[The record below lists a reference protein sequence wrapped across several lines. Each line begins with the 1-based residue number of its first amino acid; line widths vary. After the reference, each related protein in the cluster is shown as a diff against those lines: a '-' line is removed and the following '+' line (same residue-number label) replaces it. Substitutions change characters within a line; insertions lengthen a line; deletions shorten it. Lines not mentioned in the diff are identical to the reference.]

1 MPVTML
7 SYPLDTSK
15 SSNRLGNLIVL
26 VGLGVA
32 ICLMAERVM
41 MKNLA
46 LRFHV
51 LHLIDLSLSLS
62 S

>member
-32 ICLMAERVM
+32 ICLMGLV
-41 MKNLA
+41 LA
-46 LRFHV
+46 IGGAGDDEELGFKV
-51 LHLIDLSLSLS
+51 SCSTLD
-62 S
+62 